1 MGQFIDLVGKTFGRL
16 TVVEKTDKRGSSGAV
31 FWKCLCIC
39 GKTKDVSSSCLR
51 TNQTKSCGCWFLD
64 IASQKGK
71 AKKVHGKTGT
81 RIYRIW
87 SNMKSRC
94 NSKTNK
100 KYSIYGAR
108 GIKVCERWE
117 KFENFYEDMGD
128 APDNMTLDRI
138 DVNGNYEISNCRWAT
153 QKEQQNNRRN
163 NLILEYDSKK
173 YTLQQLCDYLG
184 KNSDKVQQRLKRGDS
199 LEKALR

>member
-1 MGQFIDLVGKTFGRL
+1 
-16 TVVEKTDKRGSSGAV
+16 
-31 FWKCLCIC
+31 
-39 GKTKDVSSSCLR
+39 
-51 TNQTKSCGCWFLD
+51 
-64 IASQKGK
+64 
-71 AKKVHGKTGT
+71 
-81 RIYRIW
+81 
-87 SNMKSRC
+87 MKSRC
-94 NSKTNK
+94 NTKTNQ

-128 APDNMTLDRI
+128 APDNMSLDRV
-138 DVNGNYEISNCRWAT
+138 DVNGNYEPSNCRWAT

-173 YTLQQLCDYLG
+173 YTLQQLCDHLG

-199 LEKALR
+199 LERALR